1 MYVPRQKSNNRP
13 TRIGT
18 QLSQS
23 QQIGRNGNV
32 ALLILQSLINDWLST
47 KHVPVNAFCPSNSVG
62 WSFRAS
68 IPIAVSVEL

>member
-47 KHVPVNAFCPSNSVG
+47 KHAPVNAFRLSNSVG